1 MSNEKLQSKACEG
14 KDVLMEIVEVDK
26 KPYVCYECSE
36 AFMLLDSLVAHKNE
50 HRNEH
55 FFVCADCNSIFTV
68 EDDLN
73 KHLKTHNAP
82 EALLNDVQSES
93 YDFKTVLNSKFFIPN
108 SDLGFD
114 EPAELSFKLQSGTL
128 KRENEMHLGTQPTAA
143 VAIHPRLRQLHQCNK
158 CGKSFLRRYQLT
170 CHKIL
175 HKYSRFRCMP
185 SNCSKATLYGNH
197 HISID
202 CKPIQEDQHKK
213 PLTKKCIF
221 GKHLELYRDQQY
233 SKSIQCAKE
242 VRWKSYLKK
251 GETPHQCDECVRT
264 FKQKSHLIDYPRAH
278 TEKKC
283 NQCDGSFLHKTD
295 FRHHLRLQGR
305 ERPFRC
311 DECDKAFGQKHHLKQ
326 HMRTHSEE
334 KPFQCDQCD
343 KSFAWKRDLGRHFRT
358 HSGEKPYQCDQCDKA
373 FAWKRDLGRHFRT
386 HSGEKPYQCDQCD
399 KAFAQKSDLTG
410 HYRTHSGERPY
421 QCDKCAKAFTK
432 KFNLSRHRK
441 ACIGDGS
448 YKFNQREEA
457 ISYKYT
463 LKEDMKTRHDQKP
476 NRCQVCNKTFA
487 KKDHLN
493 KHIMTHSSKPQVHN
507 KFYTGEEPCQ
517 CDPFDE
523 EFREKMSLACHHKK
537 YNGEK
542 KYPCDQ
548 FSKDCNEKTASPDF
562 QKLHDKKNWFFI

>member
-1 MSNEKLQSKACEG
+1 MEVKEEKPLLCDICYDAFTTLDEFNTHVEMKHQKNIASISSACVNLFNVEVSNEKLQSKACEG
-14 KDVLMEIVEVDK
+14 KDVLIEIVEVDK
-26 KPYVCYECSE
+26 KPYVCSECSE
-36 AFMLLDSLVAHKNE
+36 AFMRLDSLVAHKNE

-82 EALLNDVQSES
+82 
-93 YDFKTVLNSKFFIPN
+93 DF
-108 SDLGFD
+108 GFD
-114 EPAELSFKLQSGTL
+114 QPAELSFKLQSGTL
-128 KRENEMHLGTQPTAA
+128 KRENEMHLGPQPPAA
-143 VAIHPRLRQLHQCNK
+143 VAIHSRLRQLHQCNK
-158 CGKSFLRRYQLT
+158 CGKSFLRRHQLT

-185 SNCSKATLYGNH
+185 SNCSKATLYGNRN
-197 HISID
+197 ISSD
-202 CKPIQEDQHKK
+202 CKPIPADQHKK
-213 PLTKKCIF
+213 PLTKKYIF

-251 GETPHQCDECVRT
+251 GETPHQCDKCVTT

-278 TEKKC
+278 TEEKC
-283 NQCDGSFLHKTD
+283 NQCDRSFLHKTD
-295 FRHHLRLQGR
+295 FRYHLSLQGR

-358 HSGEKPYQCDQCDKA
+358 HSGEKPYQCD
-373 FAWKRDLGRHFRT
+373 
-386 HSGEKPYQCDQCD
+386 ECD

-432 KFNLSRHRK
+432 KSNLSRHRK
-441 ACIGDGS
+441 TCIGNGS

-476 NRCQVCNKTFA
+476 NRCHVCNKMFA

-493 KHIMTHSSKPQVHN
+493 KHIMTQ
-507 KFYTGEEPCQ
+507 
-517 CDPFDE
+517 
-523 EFREKMSLACHHKK
+523 
-537 YNGEK
+537 
-542 KYPCDQ
+542 
-548 FSKDCNEKTASPDF
+548 
-562 QKLHDKKNWFFI
+562 